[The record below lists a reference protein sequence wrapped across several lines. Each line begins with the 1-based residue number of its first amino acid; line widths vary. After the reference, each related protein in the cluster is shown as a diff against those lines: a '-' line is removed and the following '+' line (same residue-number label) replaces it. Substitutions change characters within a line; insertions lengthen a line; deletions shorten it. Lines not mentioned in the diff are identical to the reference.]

1 MSCLVT
7 QQKKIKKLL
16 TLLKLFQYCLHLLRA
31 GENGNYF
38 CLSKSKSYFMIQFV
52 KHVNKIRYEFN
63 LEDAQ
68 AVLMVDSHE
77 SREKL

>member
-1 MSCLVT
+1 
-7 QQKKIKKLL
+7 
-16 TLLKLFQYCLHLLRA
+16 
-31 GENGNYF
+31 
-38 CLSKSKSYFMIQFV
+38 MIQFV